1 MSWRDVSQNEI
12 RKDDDRFLGSLPT
25 INVDHL
31 KKKKNKDLCALQR
44 CLTKCSYGT
53 PHTAVPNILAHQ
65 LQKDSELKD
74 SDV

>member
-31 KKKKNKDLCALQR
+31 KKKKIKISAPYNA
-44 CLTKCSYGT
+44 
-53 PHTAVPNILAHQ
+53 A
-65 LQKDSELKD
+65 
-74 SDV
+74 